1 MLEHLQQMYSNTSD
15 VGVGWLYCIYNET
28 GQTAQNL
35 LASLLQQ
42 FCRQKGSLSPEVL
55 NSYEHHFRQNTRPL
69 VSDISNL
76 ICSEVQ
82 RFSKVYIVIDALD
95 ECPESDRT
103 RDVFL
108 TELLKLP
115 SNAYLLVTSRPNSL
129 IESILTEARCLEI
142 SAHVDDVRQH
152 VAARIANKA
161 PLLKHIAANP
171 SLKDKIIS
179 VITERAQGM
188 YAMCH

>member
-1 MLEHLQQMYSNTSD
+1 MYSDTSD
-15 VGVGWLYCIYNET
+15 VGIGWVYCIYNET

-55 NSYEHHFRQNTRPL
+55 HSYELHCRQNTRPL
-69 VSDISNL
+69 VSDISRL
-76 ICSEVQ
+76 LCSEIQ
-82 RFSKVYIVIDALD
+82 HFSKVYIVIDALD

-108 TELLKLP
+108 NELVKIP

-129 IESILTEARCLEI
+129 IESILTEAKCLEI
-142 SAHVDDVRQH
+142 SAHVDDVRRH
-152 VAARIANKA
+152 VAARIANEA
-161 PLLKHIAANP
+161 PLMKHITAEP
-171 SLKDKIIS
+171 SLKDIIIS
-179 VITERAQGM
+179 NITERAQEM